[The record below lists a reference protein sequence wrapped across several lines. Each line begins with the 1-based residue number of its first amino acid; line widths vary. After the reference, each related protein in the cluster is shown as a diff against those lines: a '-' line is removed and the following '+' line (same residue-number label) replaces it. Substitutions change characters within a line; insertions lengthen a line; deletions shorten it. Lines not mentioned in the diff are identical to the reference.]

1 MVMRLRRLQD
11 LGSREVRW
19 FVWTINTCVGK
30 ICRIRLKSSRLEG
43 WRQAASSVQDAHGPC
58 PVRSALPDTTVGDG
72 TSEVESDD
80 LKTWNFKGKR
90 DFRGLILSSVLRR
103 DPHAIALTLTFLS
116 FSLHMENRR

>member
-1 MVMRLRRLQD
+1 M
-11 LGSREVRW
+11 
-19 FVWTINTCVGK
+19 
-30 ICRIRLKSSRLEG
+30 
-43 WRQAASSVQDAHGPC
+43 QDAHGPC